1 MLKFNT
7 IKAYQPLSN
16 LPINSNHL
24 QQVGVTSNHFNPPD
38 LGSRLTA
45 GSRLVVGFSKLGT
58 APECH
63 RLQEDRLYL
72 PSVPGSHQ
80 HAGMQKVMGI
90 GADRPGV

>member
-1 MLKFNT
+1 MVIT
-7 IKAYQPLSN
+7 YSP
-16 LPINSNHL
+16 

-38 LGSRLTA
+38 LGSRLTP
-45 GSRLVVGFSKLGT
+45 GSRLVVGFSDLGT

-63 RLQEDRLYL
+63 RLQEEPLYP

-80 HAGMQKVMGI
+80 RAGMQKVMGI